1 MSFSHVGILQLQ
13 INGDRTYVVLSR
25 IHISLALRASNVNQG
40 AQAAGNRVDD
50 GGERRR
56 IGVRR
61 EMVFNLN

>member
-1 MSFSHVGILQLQ
+1 M
-13 INGDRTYVVLSR
+13 YVVLSR
-25 IHISLALRASNVNQG
+25 IHISLALRAISNVNQG
-40 AQAAGNRVDD
+40 ARAAGNRVDD